1 LRTGTRP
8 VFHGNRD
15 RIGLNAPRTDR
26 VLLVGNPN
34 VGKSVIFSYLTGR
47 YSIVSNYP
55 GTTVEVSRGLMGHTR
70 SREVIDT
77 PGVNSLFPKS
87 EDERVTRDMLLEN
100 RESMV
105 VQVADAKNLF
115 RALLLTTQLAEL
127 GCRLILVLNMMDEAR
142 QRGIMTDTRALAD
155 RLGIEVIPAVAIEK
169 VGLPRLVSAL
179 NGNEARVPRASIVY
193 PAKLSEAIAET
204 ERVIGKENDHEL
216 FDLLTVV
223 TGDRTV
229 LEARSRVERNDLT
242 LLGERLAKKEV
253 KLPNPYSYYMATA
266 RKEFVEQIIGQID
279 SGRGERSAGR
289 RKGFRQFIPFVSLTV
304 IAVAL
309 YILGGGE
316 RLSMLGLHPTIPVLL
331 MVVLSITL
339 AGEKRVNRITLHPF
353 FGILVLLVVLYLIYM
368 LVGVFAAGSLVDLI
382 ENRLFTDFV
391 IPALS
396 GPMQPGWF
404 KDLLFGEYGLISM
417 GLNYSISIVLPIV
430 LVFFLVFAFLEDS
443 GYFPR
448 LTVLTNNVFRM
459 VGVNGK
465 ATLPVVLG
473 FGCVTMAVLAS
484 RILESRKERLIV
496 VSLMALAIPCSAQL
510 GVIMALLSAVSMRA
524 LILIACIIVGEFF
537 FVGHLLSRMLKGRPS
552 DFILEL
558 PPLRVPKISN
568 ITLKTVMRVKWF
580 LREAL
585 PFFLLATLILF
596 ILDKSG
602 GLAVI
607 FRLVE
612 PVTNRLLGLPVETAT
627 VFIIGF
633 FRRDYGAAGLY
644 TLWER
649 GLLAGNQVVV
659 ALVVMSLFLPCLATL
674 IVMIKELGARFAFS
688 ILLFILVVS
697 LLSGTVLNLVLLWSG
712 IRL

>member
-1 LRTGTRP
+1 M
-8 VFHGNRD
+8 
-15 RIGLNAPRTDR
+15 NAPRTDR

-34 VGKSVIFSYLTGR
+34 VGKSVIYAYLTGR

-55 GTTVEVSRGLMGHTR
+55 GTTVEVSRGFMGFTR

-87 EDERVTRDMLLEN
+87 EDERVTRDLLLEN
-100 RESMV
+100 RGASV

-127 GCRLILVLNMMDEAR
+127 GCRLILVLNMTDEAR
-142 QRGIMTDTRALAD
+142 QRGIMIDTKALSD
-155 RLGIEVIPAVAIEK
+155 RLGIEVIPAVAVEK

-179 NGNEARVPRASIVY
+179 SGNEARVPRIPIVY
-193 PAKLSEAIAET
+193 PAMLNEAVAEA
-204 ERVIGKENDHEL
+204 ERVIGKESDHGL
-216 FDLLTVV
+216 FDLLTIV
-223 TGDRTV
+223 TGDRTIM
-229 LEARSRVERNDLT
+229 ERRGRIEQSDLT
-242 LLGERLAKKEV
+242 ALGERLAEKEV

-266 RKEFVEQIIGQID
+266 RKEFVEQLIGQIEG
-279 SGRGERSAGR
+279 GREERSAGR
-289 RKGFRQFIPFVSLTV
+289 RKGLKPFIPLATLAV
-304 IAVAL
+304 IAAAL
-309 YILGGGE
+309 YLLCGGE

-331 MVVLSITL
+331 LVVLSITL
-339 AGEKRVNRITLHPF
+339 AGEQRVNRITLHPF
-353 FGILVLLVVLYLIYM
+353 FGILVLLVALYLIYM

-382 ENRLFTDFV
+382 ENKFFAGFL

-396 GPMQPGWF
+396 SLMPPSWF
-404 KDLLFGEYGLISM
+404 KDLLLGEYGLISM

-430 LVFFLVFAFLEDS
+430 FVFFLAFAFLEDS

-448 LTVLTNNVFRM
+448 LTVLTNNVFRAI
-459 VGVNGK
+459 GVNGK

-496 VSLMALAIPCSAQL
+496 VALMALAIPCSAQL
-510 GVIMALLSAVSMRA
+510 GVIMALLSAVSTRA
-524 LILIACIIVGEFF
+524 VILIACIIVGEFF
-537 FVGHLLSRMLKGRPS
+537 LVGRLLSRMLKGKPS

-568 ITLKTVMRVKWF
+568 ITLKTATRVRWF

-596 ILDKSG
+596 ILERSG
-602 GLAVI
+602 GLRVV

-612 PVTNRLLGLPVETAT
+612 PVANRLLGLPVETAT

-649 GLLAGNQVVV
+649 GLLTGNQVVV

-674 IVMIKELGARFAFS
+674 IVMIKELGVRYALS
-688 ILLFILVVS
+688 ILLFILVLS

-712 IRL
+712 IQL

>member
-1 LRTGTRP
+1 
-8 VFHGNRD
+8 
-15 RIGLNAPRTDR
+15 
-26 VLLVGNPN
+26 
-34 VGKSVIFSYLTGR
+34 
-47 YSIVSNYP
+47 
-55 GTTVEVSRGLMGHTR
+55 MGFTR

-87 EDERVTRDMLLEN
+87 EDERVTRDLLLEN
-100 RESMV
+100 RDAAV

-115 RALLLTTQLAEL
+115 RSLLLTTQLAEL
-127 GCRLILVLNMMDEAR
+127 KCRLILVLNMMDEAR
-142 QRGIMTDTRALAD
+142 QRGIMIDARALAD
-155 RLGIEVIPAVAIEK
+155 RLGIEVIPAVAVEK

-179 NGNEARVPRASIVY
+179 NGNEARVPRVSIAY
-193 PAKLSEAIAET
+193 PAKLNEAVAET
-204 ERVIGKENDHEL
+204 ERVIGKDGDHGL
-216 FDLLTVV
+216 FDLLTIV
-223 TGDRTV
+223 TGDRTIMKGRDRRG
-229 LEARSRVERNDLT
+229 LDDLT
-242 LLGERLAKKEV
+242 LLGERLAEKET

-266 RKEFVEQIIGQID
+266 RKGFVEQLIGQIGG
-279 SGRGERSAGR
+279 GREERSVGQ
-289 RKGFRQFIPFVSLTV
+289 RKGFRTFIPFTILIV
-304 IAVAL
+304 IAAAL
-309 YILGGGE
+309 YIVCGGE

-331 MVVLSITL
+331 VVVLSTTL
-339 AGEKRVNRITLHPF
+339 AGEQRVNRITLHPF

-368 LVGVFAAGSLVDLI
+368 LVGVFAAGSLVDFI
-382 ENRLFTDFV
+382 ENRFFAGFL

-396 GPMQPGWF
+396 GLMPPGWF

-430 LVFFLVFAFLEDS
+430 FVFFLVFAFLEDS

-496 VSLMALAIPCSAQL
+496 VALMALAIPCSAQL
-510 GVIMALLSAVSMRA
+510 GVIMALLSAVSIRA
-524 LILIACIIVGEFF
+524 VILIACIIVGEFF
-537 FVGHLLSRMLKGRPS
+537 LVGRLLSRMLKGRPS

-568 ITLKTVMRVKWF
+568 ITLKTAMRVKWF
-580 LREAL
+580 LKEAL
-585 PFFLLATLILF
+585 PYFLLATLILF
-596 ILDKSG
+596 ILERSG
-602 GLAVI
+602 GLRVV

-649 GLLAGNQVVV
+649 GALAGNQVVV

-674 IVMIKELGARFAFS
+674 IVMIKELGARYALS
-688 ILLFILVVS
+688 ILLAILAIS
-697 LLSGTVLNLVLLWSG
+697 ILSGTVLNLVLLWSG
-712 IRL
+712 IQL

>member
-1 LRTGTRP
+1 M
-8 VFHGNRD
+8 
-15 RIGLNAPRTDR
+15 NAPRTDR